1 MRRLLDFVLV
11 VWLAATLTFLLL
23 RVLPGDAISGQ
34 LALSGASRA
43 EIEAIRADMGL
54 SAPLSRQ
61 YLTYIGGLL
70 RGDMGYSLTSTLPV
84 VEVIAPR
91 LLPTLVLALTAGAC
105 AAVGGVLIGAACLHS
120 GAVGGVARA
129 AVNLS
134 LSLPIYW
141 TGTLAIIIFSSWL
154 GWLPSSGTRGADRLV
169 LPVLVLSIH
178 VMAPIARVTYAN
190 LRQIGDATFV
200 QVARAKGLPEM
211 LILRR
216 HILRAAL
223 APVIAVIA
231 LQTGFLLGG
240 AVITESLFAR
250 SGVGQLLLVSTLDR
264 DYPVVQGIV
273 VLSAVFY
280 MLVNVIADW
289 STRLLDP
296 RIAS

>member
-1 MRRLLDFVLV
+1 MRRVLDFVLV
-11 VWLAATLTFLLL
+11 IWLAATLAFMLL
-23 RVLPGDAISGQ
+23 RVLPGDAISAQ

-43 EIEAIRADMGL
+43 EIEAIRDDMGL

-61 YLTYIGGLL
+61 YLSYIGGLL

-91 LLPTLVLALTAGAC
+91 LLPTLILALTSGVC
-105 AAVGGVLIGAACLHS
+105 AAVGGVLIGAACLNT
-120 GAVGGVARA
+120 GGVGRIARA
-129 AVNLS
+129 VVNLS

-141 TGTLAIIIFSSWL
+141 TGTLAIIVFSSWL
-154 GWLPSSGTRGADRLV
+154 GWLPSSGTHGADRLI

-178 VMAPIARVTYAN
+178 VMAPVARVTYAN
-190 LRQIGDATFV
+190 LRQIHDATFV
-200 QVARAKGLPEM
+200 RVARAKGLPEL

-223 APVIAVIA
+223 GPVIAVIA
-231 LQTGFLLGG
+231 LQTGFLLSG
-240 AVITESLFAR
+240 AVITESVFAR

-296 RIAS
+296 RIVS